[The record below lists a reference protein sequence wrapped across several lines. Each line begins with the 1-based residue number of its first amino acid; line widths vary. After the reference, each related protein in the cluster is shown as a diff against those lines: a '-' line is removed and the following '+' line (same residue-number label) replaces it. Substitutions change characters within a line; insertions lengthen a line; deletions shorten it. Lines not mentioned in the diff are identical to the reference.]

1 MCDSKYQYECEMRS
15 TVDSRTDKVSAV
27 WIHIPGNPKSYSNF
41 KDGKRFR
48 TVPGERLSKSRAK
61 SMSLH
66 SESTRRD
73 IAKSYRK
80 SRPGLVVTIATVRRT
95 IPLLIVFKALGFE
108 TDGEI
113 WETFLVDPQDMDFYE
128 ALRAT
133 LENVEARAVKTE
145 EDALIYIGKFWF
157 TFSWFLI
164 NSLILY
170 LNTYTLYLT
179 KKSNFH

>member
-1 MCDSKYQYECEMRS
+1 M
-15 TVDSRTDKVSAV
+15 DSRTDKVSAV

-145 EDALIYIGKFWF
+145 EDALIYIGKF
-157 TFSWFLI
+157 
-164 NSLILY
+164 
-170 LNTYTLYLT
+170 
-179 KKSNFH
+179 